1 MVFTHR
7 IRVRYAEVDA
17 QGVVFN
23 AHWLTYADDATTRF
37 FEHLGYDTAAMWA
50 QGADA
55 PFDIMVRSTTV
66 DFAGSAGFDDVVELA
81 VVPVRLGTS
90 SFDLRYVASVDDRP
104 VVTITTTYVTV
115 VAGEARSQAMPDE
128 LRHRLQQA
136 AADEASAEEQAVTP
150 TAAPR

>member
-1 MVFTHR
+1 MGFTHR
-7 IRVRYAEVDA
+7 VRVRYAEVDA

-50 QGADA
+50 HGADA
-55 PFDIMVRSTTV
+55 PFDIMVRSTTL
-66 DFAGSAGFDDVVELA
+66 DFAGSAGFDDVVELS

-90 SFDLRYVASVDDRP
+90 SFDLRYVATVEDRP

-115 VAGEARSQAMPDE
+115 VAGEARSRPIPDD
-128 LRHRLQQA
+128 LRARL
-136 AADEASAEEQAVTP
+136 EQAGEEATS
-150 TAAPR
+150 TAAPT

>member
-1 MVFTHR
+1 MAFTHR

-50 QGADA
+50 PGADA
-55 PFDIMVRSTTV
+55 AFDIMVRSTTL
-66 DFAGSAGFDDVVELA
+66 DFAGSAGFDDLVEVS
-81 VVPVRLGTS
+81 VVPARLGTS
-90 SFDLRYVASVDDRP
+90 SFDLRYVASVDGRA

-115 VAGEARSQAMPDE
+115 VAGEARSQPMPDD
-128 LRHRLQQA
+128 LRDRLEQA
-136 AADEASAEEQAVTP
+136 AGASEDRETTT